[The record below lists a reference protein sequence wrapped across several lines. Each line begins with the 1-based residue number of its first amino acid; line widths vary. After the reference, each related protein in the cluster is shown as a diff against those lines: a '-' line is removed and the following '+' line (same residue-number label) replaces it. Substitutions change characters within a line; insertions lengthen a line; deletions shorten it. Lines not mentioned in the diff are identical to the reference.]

1 MFSGEE
7 RELSREVEF
16 TEGGHDF
23 LSLPK
28 RFWWAQDRDCIY
40 CFMHWTWEKVR
51 TAFNAQDSSI
61 KCCTVCTDFKG
72 TAWSTAFINYS
83 TEIEGLNSL
92 FLARI
97 SREYDLYLL
106 QYGLHLL
113 LARKSRQYGAF
124 NSAGT
129 IFWVVRSAFNE
140 LYGMH
145 LMHRNRG
152 VRTVQFSRYGLHSF
166 RG

>member
-7 RELSREVEF
+7 RELRRLGRFCSRRARFSRLFAEEIFVS
-16 TEGGHDF
+16 TEIETAF
-23 LSLPK
+23 IVYALNL
-28 RFWWAQDRDCIY
+28 RV
-40 CFMHWTWEKVR
+40 VR
-51 TAFNAQDSSI
+51 TAFIAQTVCI

-97 SREYDLYLL
+97 SREYGLYLL

-124 NSAGT
+124 NSACT
-129 IFWVVRSAFNE
+129 IFWVVRSAFNSGRKKWV
-140 LYGMH
+140 YGWFAEH
-145 LMHRNRG
+145 I
-152 VRTVQFSRYGLHSF
+152 SRLWDKVC
-166 RG
+166 RWR